1 MKALEDVAKSRFHKY
16 ACQCKEVAL
25 LMLMPMMV
33 CSDNA
38 TVW

>member
-1 MKALEDVAKSRFHKY
+1 MKALEDVAKSRFRQY
-16 ACQCKEVAL
+16 ACRCMEVASL
-25 LMLMPMMV
+25 LMPMMV